1 MPTRDLMPPDEQA
14 RILAEHARAPRKKG
28 LLPDVRH
35 IGTRDLDGFSVL
47 KMQVLMNDQTF
58 TDVRWDGTGTK
69 VFVAS
74 ASILASWLSGKTI
87 EDYNKLLEL
96 WEKMLAQVEVVE
108 QAPFLGEV
116 RALEYVIRNR
126 PDRVREIQLA
136 WTAVAQL
143 IQGRAGVRA
152 PSAAAA

>member
-1 MPTRDLMPPDEQA
+1 MPMRDLMPPEEQA
-14 RILAEHARAPRKKG
+14 RILSDHARAPRKKG
-28 LLPDVRH
+28 LLPEVRH
-35 IGTRDLDGFSVL
+35 MGTRDLDGFSVL
-47 KMQVLMNDQTF
+47 KMQVLMKDQTF
-58 TDVRWDGTGTK
+58 EDVRWDGSGTK

-74 ASILASWLSGKTI
+74 ASILSSWLAGKTI

-108 QAPFLGEV
+108 QAAFLGDV

-143 IQGRAGVRA
+143 IEGRAGVR
-152 PSAAAA
+152 PPTAAAA